1 MSAKSWIGIGSGSWA
16 DDANWLPSGAPAAG
30 DDATITGPAITFG
43 QSPDVQTIT
52 GPGNAHSL
60 ALLGN
65 TALAGTVTTGVLQVG
80 RADTVGGGI
89 AGGLSVVPGGAVTA
103 AALDVNV
110 GSVGASGAGASLNV
124 SGALYL
130 GSSNGP
136 GLVSLKA
143 ERGGAIQ
150 AAAFVF
156 QNIDPALT
164 TVIVDDLSTVEVGTA
179 GGAAA
184 GQLTIDPGNDLRASG
199 SVSASKGIIN
209 GGVLSTS
216 GTLSLYGNVT
226 GAGSLQVG
234 AGAVLNLRGTTDV
247 TTENVTFTGFGGQ
260 LGIISYSTAPASPYA
275 SNLAGA
281 ITGFA
286 AGDVIAVSQGVVG
299 TVTATY
305 TATGLGKGILD
316 LSYGTTDL
324 AVLTLVGDYA
334 GMLFSVTPARTVSG
348 EVSEVT
354 VAAAPPAP
362 APVPI
367 PMPVP
372 VPPPPTTPVTN
383 IAGFQAAYLPRS
395 NYSASAIAAAG
406 AGLASLITPPYVVA
420 VSTSSTGA
428 FDAPAANSLN
438 IAVALAPGAS
448 LALPAEYGSLLAQ
461 GNNAVTLSDAG
472 VAGTVLIGNVGNDTF
487 NSTGAGVTLVGGQGA
502 NTFNVSGSAT
512 VVTGDGPGTV
522 RGSGN
527 AALTVTTGT
536 GGSTVVLAGGT
547 GIVNSNGQDTVF
559 GGTGV
564 SRVTATTGMV
574 AVGGAGRMTFIG
586 GSAPSFVFGGTGGV
600 NYTAGSAYDVVVG
613 IGGPLTAQGGAGGGQ
628 FWGNSGGDV
637 LRAGTGQ
644 TVLYG
649 TGGDKLYSAGRA
661 GNVLVA
667 GDGDVLLDGSAAKGN
682 DAFFGGS
689 KGHDTIIAGSGND
702 LIGTGSG
709 TSTVQLGAGYDT
721 VFAFGAS
728 TITAG
733 SGGADLVFGG
743 TAQLVINAGGARS
756 FDLFNFVPGAER
768 IVLQG
773 YESGAVANALATQAN
788 GAGNT
793 LLTLSDHTAI
803 NLVGVARADMS
814 FFG

>member
-1 MSAKSWIGIGSGSWA
+1 LAAKTWVGTAGGSWT
-16 DDANWLPSGAPAAG
+16 DDANWLPFGIATSG
-30 DDATITGPAITFG
+30 DDATITGPAVTYV
-43 QSPDVQTIT
+43 QASTVQTIT
-52 GPGNAHSL
+52 GPGSARSL
-60 ALLGN
+60 ALPGN
-65 TALAGTVTTGVLQVG
+65 TALAGTITVGSLEVGEGNTPGGLTVAAGGTVATGNLNLNAGTVAASGTGARL
-80 RADTVGGGI
+80 TVGGTLNLGAVNGPAQSI
-89 AGGLSVVPGGAVTA
+89 ALTARNGGAVQVADLT
-103 AALDVNV
+103 
-110 GSVGASGAGASLNV
+110 
-124 SGALYL
+124 
-130 GSSNGP
+130 
-136 GLVSLKA
+136 
-143 ERGGAIQ
+143 
-150 AAAFVF
+150 F
-156 QNIDPALT
+156 QETDPALT
-164 TVIVDDLSTVEVGTA
+164 TITVDDASTLEVGTA
-179 GGAAA
+179 GGAMA
-184 GQLTIDPGNDLRASG
+184 GQFTIDAGKDLHASG
-199 SVSASKGIIN
+199 SVSASKGIVN
-209 GGVLSTS
+209 GGVLSTA
-216 GTLSLYGNVT
+216 GTLNLYSNVI

-247 TTENVTFTGFGGQ
+247 TTEGVTFTGSGGR
-260 LGIISYSTAPASPYA
+260 LGVVSYVAASASSYA

-286 AGDVIAVSQGVVG
+286 TGDVIAVSQGVVG

-305 TATGLGKGILD
+305 TATGLGRGILD
-316 LSYGTTDL
+316 LYYGTTDL
-324 AVLTLVGDYA
+324 AALTLVGDYT
-334 GMLFSVTPARTVSG
+334 GMVFSVTLARTVSG

-354 VAAAPPAP
+354 VAAATPTP
-362 APVPI
+362 APVPT
-367 PMPVP
+367 PTPVP

-395 NYSASAIAAAG
+395 NYSAAAIAAAE
-406 AGLASLITPPYVVA
+406 AGLASLVTPPYVVA
-420 VSTSSTGA
+420 VSTSSSGT
-428 FDAPAANSLN
+428 FDVPAANSLN
-438 IAVALAPGAS
+438 IAVVPAPGAS
-448 LALPAEYGSLLAQ
+448 LGLPAGYGGLLAQ
-461 GNNAVTLSDAG
+461 GSNAVTLSDAG
-472 VAGTVLIGNVGNDTF
+472 VAGAVLIGNVGNDSF

-512 VVTGDGPGTV
+512 VVTGDGPSTV

-547 GIVNSNGQDTVF
+547 GIVISNGQDSVF
-559 GGTGV
+559 GGAGV
-564 SRVTATTGMV
+564 SRVAATTGMV
-574 AVGGAGRMTFIG
+574 AVGRAGRMTFIG
-586 GSAPSFVFGGTGGV
+586 GSAPSFVFGGTGGI

-628 FWGNSGGDV
+628 FWGNGGGDV

-649 TGGDKLYSAGRA
+649 MGGDKLYSAGRA

-689 KGHDTIIAGSGND
+689 KGQDTIFAGSGND
-702 LIGTGSG
+702 LIGTGTG

-721 VFAFGAS
+721 VFSFGAG

-756 FDLFNFVPGAER
+756 FHLFNFVPGAER
-768 IVLQG
+768 IILQG